1 MEKKILKILTVLIV
15 CVMSVISA
23 SAKEVVTGGDNSAIK
38 LVILT
43 AGISLVLIVALI
55 IFSVLTR
62 KK

>member
-23 SAKEVVTGGDNSAIK
+23 SAKEVVTVGDNSSIK
-38 LVILT
+38 LVIIT